1 MNYSVVSLVIIL
13 TITLSQ
19 YVILRNQ
26 FAAFRTKISVQES
39 DTNELVK
46 QLRAQVEPLKS
57 QFETCKNERQKEAG
71 ISKQQVDDLTAIKQQ
86 LEAEL
91 GNKQKEKADAE
102 AARNT
107 AQQEKDAIVSEKA
120 ALEEKVKTL
129 EAEVAKLN
137 EDIKA
142 EQAKVAEAQKQ
153 AADAKAASEK
163 KPEVAV
169 EEKPQAAAEEKK
181 APPSNINGPSL
192 DLQPDNQ
199 KYNAKPPN
207 LRFEDAQKSVQDDQK
222 KEQQDK
228 LAPKPKYPSK
238 TPVHS
243 KDEHVDLTKEQFDK
257 EAVKD
262 LPGKIVLDQRERERA
277 QLPNVNPEA
286 IQVKSI
292 DKVEKKEVPKEIL
305 LSDIQEDR
313 DGGGVVDTVEYSE
326 DKAKV
331 KVPSNGQVKPG

>member
-107 AQQEKDAIVSEKA
+107 VQQEKDAIASEKA

-142 EQAKVAEAQKQ
+142 EQTKVAEAQKQ
-153 AADAKAASEK
+153 AADAKAVAEK

-169 EEKPQAAAEEKK
+169 EEKPEAAAEEKK
-181 APPSNINGPSL
+181 A
-192 DLQPDNQ
+192 
-199 KYNAKPPN
+199 
-207 LRFEDAQKSVQDDQK
+207 
-222 KEQQDK
+222 
-228 LAPKPKYPSK
+228 
-238 TPVHS
+238 
-243 KDEHVDLTKEQFDK
+243 
-257 EAVKD
+257 
-262 LPGKIVLDQRERERA
+262 
-277 QLPNVNPEA
+277 
-286 IQVKSI
+286 
-292 DKVEKKEVPKEIL
+292 
-305 LSDIQEDR
+305 
-313 DGGGVVDTVEYSE
+313 
-326 DKAKV
+326 
-331 KVPSNGQVKPG
+331 

>member
-91 GNKQKEKADAE
+91 GTKQKEKADAE

-107 AQQEKDAIVSEKA
+107 VQQEKDAIASEKA

-153 AADAKAASEK
+153 AADAKAAAEK
-163 KPEVAV
+163 KPEVAA
-169 EEKPQAAAEEKK
+169 EEKPEAAAEEKK
-181 APPSNINGPSL
+181 ALPSKINGPSL

-199 KYNAKPPN
+199 KYKAKPN

-228 LAPKPKYPSK
+228 LAPTPSK

-305 LSDIQEDR
+305 LSDIQEDK

-326 DKAKV
+326 EKAEV